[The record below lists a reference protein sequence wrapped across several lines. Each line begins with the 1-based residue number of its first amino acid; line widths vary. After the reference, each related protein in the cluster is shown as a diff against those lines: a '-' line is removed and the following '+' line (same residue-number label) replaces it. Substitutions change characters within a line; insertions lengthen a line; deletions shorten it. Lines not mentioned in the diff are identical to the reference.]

1 MQAACA
7 RARGDWRSSLGCDAP
22 SGPPFRP
29 ARENDSLCLANLVG
43 HWWFGSQ
50 RHARPGSPMS
60 SKVDMINALGQAEV
74 ARKKAQRSAYVPDLF
89 LLERL
94 NFFTQIPKQ
103 CPQSQ
108 ACFGSFLA
116 QQLDSGVSSLGA
128 KLPKLEEYWLKAAAT
143 LELEKGLTAAP
154 LYFTRILRD
163 VLPLLGPDLRAQVE
177 AFRAYRYAAQ
187 ADPSSAAAV
196 LPPLL
201 SSAVLRSLDGGTL
214 ADSHSPAGSDSRSAG
229 GTGLLRRH
237 AVVHYRV
244 GDMLSLHVNGG
255 MIINPAAVAAA
266 AASFAPAPTS
276 VEILDGGVGWGVDGA
291 VNSDD
296 DPSSVIS
303 RSLGVRLMASDCI
316 PHLALARD
324 ALQSECH

>member
-1 MQAACA
+1 
-7 RARGDWRSSLGCDAP
+7 
-22 SGPPFRP
+22 
-29 ARENDSLCLANLVG
+29 
-43 HWWFGSQ
+43 
-50 RHARPGSPMS
+50 MS

-116 QQLDSGVSSLGA
+116 RQLDSGVSSLGA
-128 KLPKLEEYWLKAAAT
+128 KLPKLEEYWLKAAAV

-154 LYFTRILRD
+154 LYFSRILRD
-163 VLPLLGPDLRAQVE
+163 VLPMLGPDLRAQVE
-177 AFRAYRYAAQ
+177 AYQAYQRYAAR
-187 ADPSSAAAV
+187 ADPSSAAAA

-201 SSAVLRSLDGGTL
+201 SGAVLGSSDGGT
-214 ADSHSPAGSDSRSAG
+214 PAGGDSRSAG

-237 AVVHYRV
+237 CVVHYRV
-244 GDMLSLHVNGG
+244 GDMLALHVNGG

-316 PHLALARD
+316 PYLALGMLFNLSAT
-324 ALQSECH
+324 ECE

>member
-1 MQAACA
+1 
-7 RARGDWRSSLGCDAP
+7 
-22 SGPPFRP
+22 
-29 ARENDSLCLANLVG
+29 
-43 HWWFGSQ
+43 
-50 RHARPGSPMS
+50 MS

-116 QQLDSGVSSLGA
+116 RQLDSGVSSLGA
-128 KLPKLEEYWLKAAAT
+128 KLPKLEEYWLKAAAV

-163 VLPLLGPDLRAQVE
+163 VLPLLGPDLRE
-177 AFRAYRYAAQ
+177 AYQAYQRYAAR
-187 ADPSSAAAV
+187 ADPSSAAAA

-201 SSAVLRSLDGGTL
+201 SGAVLGSSDGGTP
-214 ADSHSPAGSDSRSAG
+214 ADGHSPAGGDSRSAG

-237 AVVHYRV
+237 CVVHYRV

-316 PHLALARD
+316 PHLALGMLFNLSAT
-324 ALQSECH
+324 ECD

>member
-1 MQAACA
+1 MDGDDVASKAAEEEPPPPARPPCRQPFFA
-7 RARGDWRSSLGCDAP
+7 RARGDWRSSLGCDAV
-22 SGPPFRP
+22 SHNFGAHFRP

-116 QQLDSGVSSLGA
+116 RQLDSGVSSLGA
-128 KLPKLEEYWLKAAAT
+128 KLPKLEEYWLKAAAV

-163 VLPLLGPDLRAQVE
+163 VLPLLGPDLRAHRSKRTKRTKGTRRGPT
-177 AFRAYRYAAQ
+177 RARRR
-187 ADPSSAAAV
+187 
-196 LPPLL
+196 
-201 SSAVLRSLDGGTL
+201 LRC
-214 ADSHSPAGSDSRSAG
+214 
-229 GTGLLRRH
+229 LR
-237 AVVHYRV
+237 
-244 GDMLSLHVNGG
+244 
-255 MIINPAAVAAA
+255 
-266 AASFAPAPTS
+266 
-276 VEILDGGVGWGVDGA
+276 
-291 VNSDD
+291 
-296 DPSSVIS
+296 
-303 RSLGVRLMASDCI
+303 C
-316 PHLALARD
+316 
-324 ALQSECH
+324 

>member
-7 RARGDWRSSLGCDAP
+7 RARGDWRSSLGCDA
-22 SGPPFRP
+22 PPFRP

-177 AFRAYRYAAQ
+177 AFRAYRYQRYAAQ

-201 SSAVLRSLDGGTL
+201 SSAVLRSSDGGTL

-229 GTGLLRRH
+229 GIGLLRRH

>member
-116 QQLDSGVSSLGA
+116 RQLDSGVSSLGA

-177 AFRAYRYAAQ
+177 AFRAYRDAAQ

-201 SSAVLRSLDGGTL
+201 SSAVLRSSDGGTL